1 MTGEQFPRDPFLD
14 SPEET
19 AYSGAPRDIVWRVRA
34 TNDRS
39 AAGLKHSSFLPVFG
53 SGGRKAILWIFPFRA
68 TTSPPAAEGQD
79 VGSVPLLPFCLF
91 MGKGQVPAEGQ
102 VAVPCW
108 HDMPFLAFSLETSKI
123 LVKNKQHGV
132 RILDRESGVL
142 LSALPLRLWP

>member
-91 MGKGQVPAEGQ
+91 MGKGQVPAEG
-102 VAVPCW
+102 AGGR
-108 HDMPFLAFSLETSKI
+108 SLLTR
-123 LVKNKQHGV
+123 H
-132 RILDRESGVL
+132 
-142 LSALPLRLWP
+142 ALPSFLSGNFKDLSEK